1 MLQYPFSLTLPPN
14 FYESL
19 ECPDP
24 KTEVGGVA
32 EYSVTKKPA
41 DGHMKSGAAYQRG
54 EVAASK
60 EAMEGVCQHQR
71 RRSRCKECGGAGI
84 CQHQRERSDC
94 KECQVQ
100 TTGEAAED
108 DEAGAFEAR
117 ALALAPM
124 QGPPQ
129 KRHKTVLTWWISL
142 KHKACSSKQGAPA

>member
-71 RRSRCKECGGAGI
+71 RRSRCKECGGAGLCQHQRQRSACKECGGASI
-84 CQHQRERSDC
+84 CQHQRQRSQC
-94 KECQVQ
+94 KEC
-100 TTGEAAED
+100 G
-108 DEAGAFEAR
+108 GASFCQR
-117 ALALAPM
+117 
-124 QGPPQ
+124 
-129 KRHKTVLTWWISL
+129 RHAFDGGILRVGRRGFKVWADGW
-142 KHKACSSKQGAPA
+142 A